1 MTKRLAPLAIA
12 LTLLAAGVA
21 EKGGS

>member
-21 EKGGS
+21 EKGRS